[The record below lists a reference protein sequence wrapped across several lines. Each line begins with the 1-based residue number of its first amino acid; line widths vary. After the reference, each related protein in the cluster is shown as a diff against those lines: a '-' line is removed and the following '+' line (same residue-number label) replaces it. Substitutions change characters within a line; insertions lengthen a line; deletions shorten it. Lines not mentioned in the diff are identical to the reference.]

1 MTEYTPMI
9 KQYLEIK
16 DKYQD
21 AFLFFRLGDFYE
33 MFFED
38 ALNASQILEITLTGR
53 EGGTKEKIPMCGV
66 PYHSAS
72 GYIDTLIEKGYKV
85 AICEQVEDPK
95 TTKGMVKRE
104 VVQLISPGT
113 VMDERGLK
121 AKENNYIA
129 SLYCYEGKEYGFAYS
144 DLSTGELKS
153 TVIEAS
159 EDRLINELTT
169 LSTRELI
176 VSESEKEVLSDV
188 MKEQLGLTFSVH
200 EEDTIPRENEKL
212 VTRHMS
218 LSEKRAIGKL
228 LHYLKET
235 QKRDLGHLQ
244 QAVHYETSNYMKMDY
259 YSKRNLELAESI
271 RGKGRQGT
279 LLWLLDNTQTAMGG
293 RMLKQWI
300 DRPLIDRNKIIE
312 RQNDVSELMA
322 NFFERLELV
331 ENLKN
336 VYDLERL
343 AGRVAYGNVNARD
356 LIQLRNS
363 LYQIPRIRATLLS
376 MNSKSLTELA
386 NQLDPCEELTEKLE
400 EAIMDSA
407 PISIR
412 EGGIIKDGYN
422 SQLDTYRDA
431 SRNGKTWIAE
441 LERKER
447 ELTGIKT
454 MKVGFNRVFGYYIEV
469 TRANTHLLPE
479 GRYERKQ
486 TLTNAERY
494 ITPELKEKEKLILD
508 AEEKSMELEYQL
520 FTEVR
525 ELVKDYIERLQ
536 KLAKSVSEID
546 CLQSFADISEKNHF
560 IRPTLSEDGS
570 LHVKQ
575 GRHPVVEKVMGAQ
588 SYVANDCDL
597 DRNREI
603 LLITG
608 PNMSG
613 KSTYM
618 RQVALT
624 AICAQVGCFV
634 PAEEATL
641 PIFDQI
647 FTRIGAA
654 DDLIAGQSTF
664 MVEMLE
670 ARNAIV
676 HATKDS
682 LILFDEIG
690 RGTATYDGMAL
701 AQAIIEYIHEN
712 VHAKTLFSTHYHEL
726 TDLEKELHGLQNI
739 HVSAVEENGKVVFLH
754 KIKEGPA
761 DKSYGIHVAELAEL
775 PKSLIERASRILEQ
789 LENDDKK
796 IVITNDKQ
804 PEEIHEEVQLSMFPV
819 EPEKKASSKE
829 TKLLKEIASMNIM
842 QMTPMDA
849 MNKLYELQSKI
860 H

>member
-1 MTEYTPMI
+1 
-9 KQYLEIK
+9 
-16 DKYQD
+16 
-21 AFLFFRLGDFYE
+21 
-33 MFFED
+33 
-38 ALNASQILEITLTGR
+38 
-53 EGGTKEKIPMCGV
+53 
-66 PYHSAS
+66 
-72 GYIDTLIEKGYKV
+72 
-85 AICEQVEDPK
+85 
-95 TTKGMVKRE
+95 
-104 VVQLISPGT
+104 
-113 VMDERGLK
+113 
-121 AKENNYIA
+121 
-129 SLYCYEGKEYGFAYS
+129 
-144 DLSTGELKS
+144 
-153 TVIEAS
+153 
-159 EDRLINELTT
+159 
-169 LSTRELI
+169 
-176 VSESEKEVLSDV
+176 
-188 MKEQLGLTFSVH
+188 
-200 EEDTIPRENEKL
+200 
-212 VTRHMS
+212 
-218 LSEKRAIGKL
+218 
-228 LHYLKET
+228 
-235 QKRDLGHLQ
+235 
-244 QAVHYETSNYMKMDY
+244 
-259 YSKRNLELAESI
+259 
-271 RGKGRQGT
+271 
-279 LLWLLDNTQTAMGG
+279 
-293 RMLKQWI
+293 
-300 DRPLIDRNKIIE
+300 
-312 RQNDVSELMA
+312 
-322 NFFERLELV
+322 
-331 ENLKN
+331 
-336 VYDLERL
+336 
-343 AGRVAYGNVNARD
+343 
-356 LIQLRNS
+356 
-363 LYQIPRIRATLLS
+363 
-376 MNSKSLTELA
+376 
-386 NQLDPCEELTEKLE
+386 
-400 EAIMDSA
+400 
-407 PISIR
+407 
-412 EGGIIKDGYN
+412 
-422 SQLDTYRDA
+422 
-431 SRNGKTWIAE
+431 
-441 LERKER
+441 
-447 ELTGIKT
+447 
-454 MKVGFNRVFGYYIEV
+454 
-469 TRANTHLLPE
+469 
-479 GRYERKQ
+479 
-486 TLTNAERY
+486 
-494 ITPELKEKEKLILD
+494 
-508 AEEKSMELEYQL
+508 MELEYQL
-520 FTEVR
+520 FSEVR
-525 ELVKDYIERLQ
+525 EMVKDYIERLQ

-597 DRNREI
+597 DENREI

-726 TDLEKELHGLQNI
+726 TDLEKELRGLQNI

-796 IVITNDKQ
+796 IIIASVKQ
-804 PEEIHEEVQLSMFPV
+804 PEEVHEEVQLSMFPV